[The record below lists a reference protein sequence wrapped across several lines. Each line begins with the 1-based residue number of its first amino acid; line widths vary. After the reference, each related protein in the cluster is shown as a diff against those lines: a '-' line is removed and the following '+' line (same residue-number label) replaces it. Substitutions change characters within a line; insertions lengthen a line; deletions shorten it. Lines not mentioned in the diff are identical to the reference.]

1 MINFLYTTFVYI
13 ICITPYIL
21 IGYCLNKIYSM
32 YIDYKTEKNPKKV
45 IIKQIYY
52 SLFDVIYKQ
61 FGENI
66 NDLNQVLKQVSDNK
80 LSLDDFDK
88 LKKIAYLTMDILK
101 YNNVKYKLIINN
113 NILTIK
119 LLDKEYIHD
128 KNLNSLLSLLDIKVK
143 SKLDDDNLILSLEQ
157 KESK

>member
-1 MINFLYTTFVYI
+1 MINFIYTTSLYI
-13 ICITPYIL
+13 ISITPYIL
-21 IGYCLNKIYSM
+21 FGFCLNKFYSM
-32 YIDYKTEKNPKKV
+32 YQDYKIEKDTKKV
-45 IIKQIYY
+45 VIKQIYY

-66 NDLNQVLKQVSDNK
+66 NELNQVLKQVSDNK
-80 LSLDDFDK
+80 LSLEDFDK
-88 LKKIAYLTMDILK
+88 IKKIAYLTIDISK
-101 YNNVKYKLIINN
+101 YNNIKYKLVINN
-113 NILTIK
+113 NVLTVK

-143 SKLDDDNLILSLEQ
+143 SKLDDDNLILFLEQ